1 MRQNSTYGTAS
12 SKKTE
17 TMLKTILQLLTFRI
31 SKIEI
36 ESFEKQHFMAGLIG
50 TWIVGMGR
58 YWDDPGAHLGQHLG
72 LGSVV
77 YIFVLALLIWLVIL
91 PFRVKGWNYFTVLT
105 FISLT
110 SFPAILYA
118 IPIERFVDIETA
130 ASVNA
135 WFLAVVAAWRLG
147 LLFYFL
153 KKFTELST
161 TYIALGTL
169 LPMTGIIA
177 MLTYLNLERAVFN
190 IMGGIRNST
199 SADAAY
205 QILVTLTML
214 STFAFIPLLVAY
226 LAAIYTRRN
235 Q

>member
-1 MRQNSTYGTAS
+1 M
-12 SKKTE
+12 KTE
-17 TMLKTILQLLTFRI
+17 TMQKTILRLLTFRI
-31 SKIEI
+31 SKLEI
-36 ESFEKQHFMAGLIG
+36 ESFEKQYFIVGLIG

-58 YWDDPGAHLGQHLG
+58 YWDDPGAHLGQYLG
-72 LGSVV
+72 LGSVI

-91 PFRVKGWNYFTVLT
+91 PFRVKSWNYFTVLT

-110 SFPAILYA
+110 SFPALLYA

-147 LLFYFL
+147 LLYLFL
-153 KKFTELST
+153 KKFTELNHF
-161 TYIALGTL
+161 YIIVSTL
-169 LPMTGIIA
+169 LPMTAIIA
-177 MLTYLNLERAVFN
+177 LLTVLNLERAVFN

-205 QILVTLTML
+205 QILVGLTML

-226 LAAIYTRRN
+226 FAAIYTRRN